1 MALRTH
7 LFPYRTQKLSSIASM
22 VLGGWPPGRVERCRI
37 ISFHL
42 YLIYSSIAQLAEHL
56 TVNQRVTGSSPVGRA
71 KNEDIVRYPYF
82 LFLVLM
88 QIKQTTRLTAEGCST
103 ALSPSASSGRKNEDE
118 KSKRSNDSRA
128 RNAKWGIGNR
138 KGGCRRYQVQQGEPE
153 KNGRFW

>member
-1 MALRTH
+1 MCSEVIFFKKSPASL
-7 LFPYRTQKLSSIASM
+7 LF
-22 VLGGWPPGRVERCRI
+22 C
-37 ISFHL
+37 F
-42 YLIYSSIAQLAEHL
+42 
-56 TVNQRVTGSSPVGRA
+56 A

-128 RNAKWGIGNR
+128 RNAK
-138 KGGCRRYQVQQGEPE
+138 
-153 KNGRFW
+153 